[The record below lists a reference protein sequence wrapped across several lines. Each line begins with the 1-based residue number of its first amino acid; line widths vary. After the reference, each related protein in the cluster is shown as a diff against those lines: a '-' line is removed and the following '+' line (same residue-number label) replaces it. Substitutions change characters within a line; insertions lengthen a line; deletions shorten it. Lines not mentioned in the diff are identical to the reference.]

1 MRPRHKLPTLADDPR
16 TAPDPADDRA
26 IGRWRNAIIC
36 AFGMGGITV
45 SSWGPRL
52 PAIRAQLGVGTGTIG
67 LILACSTVGSIAGLL
82 AARVA
87 LHRLGGR
94 GAVLAAL
101 LVVAAALAVI
111 GAGVAGSSAPV
122 VAAGFAI
129 VGLGLGTLDVS
140 INVEGAAVEQRA
152 GRTQL
157 PLMHSAWSA
166 GAALGAGIGALCAA
180 TGVRPAVQLAL
191 LALLVA
197 AAGLVLSRSIPAATP
212 TPAASERPDAEPW
225 GARLSRW
232 LHGWRN
238 RRLVL
243 IGLVLLGVEF
253 GEGAAN
259 NWLALA
265 VKQNHGQPAAIAAL
279 FLTLF
284 AVGEASAR
292 ALSGPLVDRL
302 GRVRMLRYTTA
313 LGVAGVALF
322 ILTPAVW
329 SVAVGVVLWSIG
341 VSMGFPLGMSAA
353 AEGDDPATEVSVS
366 ASIGYFASLLGP
378 PLIGFLAESVGL
390 LSALWLLVAL
400 FVAAFAAAGSLRPL
414 RARSGDRAEQPSAA
428 S

>member
-1 MRPRHKLPTLADDPR
+1 M
-16 TAPDPADDRA
+16 
-26 IGRWRNAIIC
+26 
-36 AFGMGGITV
+36 
-45 SSWGPRL
+45 

-111 GAGVAGSSAPV
+111 GAGVAGSSVPV
-122 VAAGFAI
+122 VAAGFAV

-140 INVEGAAVEQRA
+140 INVEGAAVERRA
-152 GRTQL
+152 GRTLL

-166 GAALGAGIGALCAA
+166 GAALGAAIGALCAA
-180 TGVRPAVQLAL
+180 TGVRPAVQFAL

-197 AAGLVLSRSIPAATP
+197 GVGLVISRSIPAVAP
-212 TPAASERPDAEPW
+212 RESGRPAAEPW
-225 GARLSRW
+225 AARLARW
-232 LHGWRN
+232 LHGWSN

-284 AVGEASAR
+284 ALGEASAR

-302 GRVRMLRYTTA
+302 GRVRMLRLTTA

-329 SVAVGVVLWSIG
+329 SVAVGVILWSIG

-390 LSALWLLVAL
+390 LSALWLLAAL

-414 RARSGDRAEQPSAA
+414 RARSGGRAEQPSAA
-428 S
+428 G